1 MHIVISG
8 GTGLIGRYLSEH
20 FRQKNLSVT
29 VLTRFPRNSNDGVRY
44 LRWLVTDAQPEQELQ
59 NVDIWINLAG
69 TSINAGRWGKNH
81 QKQIYQSR
89 MKATDEVLRIT
100 EALPKKPG
108 VLINASAIGIYP
120 ARRDAIYTEKSQDV
134 SYDFLG
140 KTVTDWEKKALQA
153 QNFGIR
159 TVLMRFG
166 VVLDRKAGALPLMV
180 FPYRLFVGGT
190 IGEGDQ
196 WVSWIHI
203 VDVVRAIE
211 FVIQNPDI
219 SGPVNVTAPNPVRM
233 RDFGKTVANVLKRP
247 HWLPVPAFVM
257 RLLLGKKSQL
267 VLEGQHVFPEVL
279 LENGFHFQ
287 YPELHIALED
297 LFKSDKK

>member
-8 GTGLIGRYLSEH
+8 GTGLIGRNLSEY

-29 VLTRFPRNSNDGVRY
+29 VLTRFPRYSNDGVRY
-44 LRWLVTDAQPEQELQ
+44 VRWLVADAQPEQELLH
-59 NVDIWINLAG
+59 VDVWINLAG
-69 TSINAGRWGKNH
+69 TSINAGRWDKNH

-89 MKATDEVLRIT
+89 MKTTDEVLRIMK
-100 EALPKKPG
+100 ALPKKPG

-120 ARRDAIYTEKSQDV
+120 TRRDAIYTERSQVV
-134 SYDFLG
+134 SCDFLG

-153 QNFGIR
+153 QNLGIR
-159 TVLMRFG
+159 TVLTRFG
-166 VVLDRKAGALPLMV
+166 VVLDRKSGALPLMV
-180 FPYRLFVGGT
+180 LPYRLFVGGT
-190 IGEGDQ
+190 IGKGDQ

-203 VDVVRAIE
+203 ADVVRAIE

-219 SGPVNVTAPNPVRM
+219 SGPVNLTAPNPVRM

-247 HWLPVPAFVM
+247 HWLPVPAFFL

-287 YPELHIALED
+287 YPELQGALED
-297 LFKSDKK
+297 LLRSEEK